1 MTRIAGVVV
10 PGVAHHISQRGNNR
24 QVFVAGLPA
33 TDRFISKLES
43 KLGPRLRPLPGG
55 RRRKQ

>member
-1 MTRIAGVVV
+1 M